1 MGDCEPGMA
10 HLQAAGGR
18 EGAQIWRADA
28 NILNRQQQRQ
38 PITGGPPAWRLCEG
52 LTPPP
57 SQNKSR
63 YQLLYMASKKGQFYF
78 ALAWEM
84 WQQLLEP
91 FGP

>member
-1 MGDCEPGMA
+1 MGDGQPGMA

-18 EGAQIWRADA
+18 EGAQICRTDA
-28 NILNRQQQRQ
+28 NILNKQQRQ
-38 PITGGPPAWRLCEG
+38 PITGGPPVWRLCEG
-52 LTPPP
+52 LPPP
-57 SQNKSR
+57 RSQNKSC

-84 WQQLLEP
+84 WQQLLGP